1 MKIGIGNDH
10 VAVEYKKEIKKYIEE
25 KYGYEV
31 INYGTDSTERFNYPI
46 SGEAVANAVVSGEV
60 DKGIVI
66 CGTGVG
72 ISLAANKVN
81 GIRCVTCSEPY
92 SALLSRQHNN
102 TNMLAF
108 GARVVGIELAKMIV
122 DAWLSGEY
130 EGGRHQVRIDMLK
143 EIEEKGVDI
152 ARVTLHVGLG
162 TFRPVKEEN
171 VLDHHMHSEFY
182 RIDEEAAEK
191 INNARKNNGR
201 IIAVG
206 TTSTRTLE
214 SVAKEDGT
222 IEACSGWTQI
232 FIYPGYKFKAIDCL
246 ITNFHLPESTL
257 VMLVSAL
264 AGRENVLNAY
274 ETAVKEKYRFF
285 SFGDAMFIK

>member
-1 MKIGIGNDH
+1 MANVTLQDKMRGCIAGCFLGS
-10 VAVEYKKEIKKYIEE
+10 AMGAPVEHLNTYQNIEE

-31 INYGTDSTERFNYPI
+31 VNYGTDSTERFNYPV

-143 EIEEKGVDI
+143 EIEEKQ
-152 ARVTLHVGLG
+152 
-162 TFRPVKEEN
+162 
-171 VLDHHMHSEFY
+171 
-182 RIDEEAAEK
+182 
-191 INNARKNNGR
+191 KN
-201 IIAVG
+201 
-206 TTSTRTLE
+206 
-214 SVAKEDGT
+214 K
-222 IEACSGWTQI
+222 
-232 FIYPGYKFKAIDCL
+232 
-246 ITNFHLPESTL
+246 
-257 VMLVSAL
+257 
-264 AGRENVLNAY
+264 
-274 ETAVKEKYRFF
+274 
-285 SFGDAMFIK
+285 